1 MAEALRPTALAL
13 QSPDARGV
21 AAVGCRLDRQLETL
35 EVRLLAGAAAD
46 SLRQAAELREA
57 QKLKAFE
64 QRTLEARIGAVEMR
78 QAKLDSLLA
87 ELSDC
92 FRQLHKDVSKQKG
105 QLAGLQELRIQE
117 SLGSSWPRDAA
128 KIQVAAQEGPPSSPI
143 KAPFQH
149 EGPTSSGDVVL
160 LAVQELESLLRTE
173 LKAMSRRC
181 ALLQDTLDES
191 VLLSIQD
198 MDRRLQEQDLTVKRM
213 ASAAEECSAR
223 VEEHEFRID
232 VLRTKLEVNDQKMS
246 RLERTRWSRASMDL
260 SGSERASNSQACA
273 QAAPPAC
280 VAADGFHRASASAEV
295 YSTEWEPPSISDC
308 T

>member
-64 QRTLEARIGAVEMR
+64 QRTLEARIGAVETR
-78 QAKLDSLLA
+78 QARLDCLLI
-87 ELSDC
+87 ELSDG
-92 FRQLHKDVSKQKG
+92 FRQLHKDVSKQQG
-105 QLAGLQELRIQE
+105 QLAGIQE
-117 SLGSSWPRDAA
+117 SLGSFWRRDAA
-128 KIQVAAQEGPPSSPI
+128 KTQDAAQEGPPSSPR
-143 KAPFQH
+143 KAPFQQ

-198 MDRRLQEQDLTVKRM
+198 MDRRLQEQDSTVKRM

-232 VLRTKLEVNDQKMS
+232 VLRTKLEVHDQKMS

-280 VAADGFHRASASAEV
+280 VAADGLHGATASAEE
-295 YSTEWEPPSISDC
+295 YSREWEPPSISDC
-308 T
+308 V